1 MLMYQLYQEEQD
13 MTHTH
18 SIKKQLPLF
27 LANCCL
33 QTYFQY
39 TNDGEFTI
47 PKGYK
52 LLANVKANA
61 IGIREWFGFIL
72 ESKKSVII
80 AFRGTDSNPD
90 WIVDAEVSQVPFPY
104 TKETFFVHEG
114 FSSIYQSCRDDIID
128 TLEQIPLKKKVYVT
142 GHSLGAAIATLCA
155 FDLSEHGFNVSLY
168 NFASPRVGDPEFT
181 KAFEQSVQESYRFV
195 NIYDIVP
202 LLPPESIYSPL
213 ADQTYYYQHIKD
225 ADTFGIQ
232 TDTLSGNHS
241 IYTYIKG
248 VKDL

>member
-1 MLMYQLYQEEQD
+1 
-13 MTHTH
+13 MTYTH
-18 SIKKQLPLF
+18 SIKRQLPLF

-33 QTYFQY
+33 QTYIQY
-39 TNDGEFTI
+39 ANHDEFTI
-47 PKGYK
+47 PKGFK
-52 LLANVKANA
+52 LLTSFKANA
-61 IGIREWFGFIL
+61 FGFKEWFGFIL

-90 WIVDAEVSQVPFPY
+90 WMVDAEVAQVPFPY
-104 TKETFFVHEG
+104 TKETCHVHEG
-114 FSSIYQSCRDDIID
+114 FSAIYQSCRDDIMD
-128 TLEQIPLKKKVYVT
+128 TLENIPLKKQIYVT
-142 GHSLGAAIATLCA
+142 GHSLGAALATLCSM
-155 FDLSEHGFNVSLY
+155 DLTTHGYHVTLY
-168 NFASPRVGDPEFT
+168 NFASPRVGDPLFAQQFNE
-181 KAFEQSVQESYRFV
+181 KIEESYRFV

-213 ADQTYYYQHIKD
+213 TDQMYQYEHIKGGR
-225 ADTFGIQ
+225 TFGLQ